1 MNVFQKSLAI
11 YIERHKTMENNKELI
26 EEMENLSKD
35 HKFDFIRSYE
45 NEKKYDDETVVRY
58 NSVEQYYNTY
68 KGTGNVLRN
77 YVSCQTKML

>member
-1 MNVFQKSLAI
+1 MKGTK
-11 YIERHKTMENNKELI
+11 RWKTTKELI